1 MGIYMRFSAIS
12 EIGKLHS
19 VLMHRPGQEILAVTP
34 ENLAYYG
41 FRSKPDLK
49 GIQIEFDN
57 FNEILKEEGIK
68 VVLLNTLN
76 NESQL
81 NSSLPNLYF
90 TRDIVAVMDIGLI
103 VMNMGILGRL
113 KEPFV
118 VKRALQQ
125 QIPTGIDISPPGQLE
140 GGDFVFLDEHTLSIG
155 YGPRTN
161 LKGITQLIHGLTKS
175 QVDEVIS
182 VPLPPYVIHLDQVFS
197 VVESNLCIVH
207 EPSLLHDH
215 ARISQRGK
223 VVEMP
228 FLDYLKSKEFEL
240 ITVNKE
246 EVMQFGANTCA
257 IEPGKIIMYEWNTRI
272 ITELERHSVDVIPI
286 QGAELVKGGGG
297 PHCMT
302 CPILRGE
309 SI

>member
-1 MGIYMRFSAIS
+1 MQFSAIS
-12 EIGKLHS
+12 EIGKLET

-41 FRSKPDLK
+41 FRAKPDLK
-49 GIQIEFDN
+49 GIRNEFDN
-57 FNEILKEEGIK
+57 FTDVLKDEGIK
-68 VVLLNTLN
+68 VVLLSSLV

-81 NSSLPNLYF
+81 NASLPNLYF
-90 TRDIVAVMDIGLI
+90 TRDILAVMDIGLI
-103 VMNMGILGRL
+103 VMNMGIPGRL
-113 KEPFV
+113 KEPLV
-118 VKRALQQ
+118 VKRALQH
-125 QIPTGIDISPPGQLE
+125 QIPIAVEISPPGQLE

-161 LKGITQLIHGLTKS
+161 LKGIAQLIRGLMKS
-175 QVDEVIS
+175 QVDQVIS
-182 VPLPPYVIHLDQVFS
+182 ISLPPYLIHLDQVFS
-197 VVESNLCIVH
+197 VVGSNQCIIHESSLVH
-207 EPSLLHDH
+207 NH
-215 ARISQRGK
+215 AHIDQRGK
-223 VVEMP
+223 VYEMP

-246 EVMQFGANTCA
+246 EVMQFGANVCA

-272 ITELERHSVDVIPI
+272 ITELERHGIDVIPI
-286 QGAELVKGGGG
+286 QGTELVKGGGG

-302 CPILRGE
+302 CPILRRE